1 MKKQYINPAIEIVK
15 VDLQQMMAGSLDPEN
30 NKGTVS
36 DSFAPKDYDGE

>member
-15 VDLQQMMAGSLDPEN
+15 VDLQQIMTASLTPEG